1 MNQRVSASGPHAAQT
16 RALRGLIE
24 VTRLTRSAGSLSR
37 RLELGVD
44 SEELFRRADEAM
56 YEAKRSEGNVAVAA

>member
-1 MNQRVSASGPHAAQT
+1 
-16 RALRGLIE
+16 LIE